1 MTVTPA
7 SVAEALTAKLTAAV
21 TAQKKLGWT
30 TPAHK
35 KKLDAAQ
42 ASMAA
47 VTTTIAASVKA
58 SAKIGAGA
66 KAGAK
71 TDALSL
77 GVGVSAKTAAAVSAG
92 VSLGIGFSASA
103 SLSAKLV
110 TTLHSATAAVAKLN
124 VAFSSMNAAS
134 AKVAGTNG
142 VMPPGRAVDSG
153 GVDSAFRELD
163 GHLSQSQSQAS
174 ALVPPT
180 PKSPVTLEVR
190 MARKGC
196 WFADLATDD
205 ETPLSGKVNFEVDE
219 KVFVGTVDPQNTGI
233 DGSRA
238 RCRIIGG
245 NGGLRNQISGKS
257 YTGAAGVQVK
267 TIVRDIL
274 HECGEDLSDLS
285 DGTTLDQYL
294 PRWHVSAGTGED
306 ALTDLAKAVGAEW
319 RVLRNGEVWFGV
331 ELWPEVTTD
340 HRVLDEDWSNGA
352 VTLAP
357 DAPDLVPGV
366 VFQGQRIE
374 YVTHTVDAG
383 KLRTEVRK
391 DHPRAAL
398 DQFLSKLRRD
408 VDYSREWPCKVITQN
423 PDYTLQL
430 LPDDDAMKAA
440 GLDKVPIRYGL
451 PGMRA
456 KLKSGA
462 RCHLAFA
469 AGDPKRPFAHNWEH
483 DDEFVESVEIT
494 VGGRSAAI
502 ARVGDPVDV
511 FFATGVPIPIVGGIG
526 VPPAVTPIAPGTFI
540 TLTAPC
546 QAVIAAGNGKALA

>member
-7 SVAEALTAKLTAAV
+7 SVAEALTAKLQATVA
-21 TAQKKLGWT
+21 AQKKLGWT

-35 KKLDAAQ
+35 KKLDSAQ
-42 ASMAA
+42 AALAA
-47 VTTTIAASVKA
+47 ITSTIAASVKA
-58 SAKIGAGA
+58 SAKLGGGAS
-66 KAGAK
+66 AGAK
-71 TDALSL
+71 TDPLSL
-77 GVGVSAKTAAAVSAG
+77 GVGVGAKTAAAVSAG
-92 VSLGIGFSASA
+92 VSLGIGFSAAASVSA
-103 SLSAKLV
+103 NLV

-142 VMPPGRAVDSG
+142 VMPPGRAVDG
-153 GVDSAFRELD
+153 GDVDAAFRELD
-163 GHLSQSQSQAS
+163 GHLGQSQSQAS
-174 ALVPPT
+174 AMVPPT
-180 PKSPVTLEVR
+180 PKSPLTLEVR
-190 MARKGC
+190 MARRGP

-205 ETPLSGKVNFEVDE
+205 EKPLTGKVHFEVDE

-238 RCRIIGG
+238 RCRIVAG

-285 DGTTLDQYL
+285 DGPTLEQYL
-294 PRWHVSAGTGED
+294 PRWHVSGGTGED
-306 ALTDLAKAVGAEW
+306 ALTDLAKALGAEW

-340 HRVLDEDWSNGA
+340 HRVVNEDWSNGA
-352 VTLAP
+352 LTLAA
-357 DAPDLVPGV
+357 DAPDMVPGV
-366 VFQGQRIE
+366 VFEGHRIE
-374 YVTHTVDAG
+374 YVTHTLG
-383 KLRTEVRK
+383 PNELRTEIRK

-398 DQFLSKLRRD
+398 EQFLSGQRRD

-430 LPDDDAMKAA
+430 LPDDEVMRAA
-440 GLDKVPIRYGL
+440 GLDKVPIRYGI

-456 KLKSGA
+456 KLKPGA

-469 AGDPKRPFAHNWEH
+469 AGDPKRPFAHNWEAN
-483 DDEFVESVEIT
+483 EETVESVEFIA
-494 VGGRSAAI
+494 GGRSAGL
-502 ARVGDPVDV
+502 ARIGDPVQV
-511 FFATGVPIPIVGGIG
+511 FVAPAVPIAIAG
-526 VPPAVTPIAPGTFI
+526 VIHPAETPFTGFI
-540 TLTAPC
+540 TVTTSLL
-546 QAVIAAGNGKALA
+546 AVIDGANTKALA